1 MEIVIHQ
8 PHNSLTN
15 VADIGKIRA
24 KMSRLQKLAFGSGDV
39 AINISL
45 MSVSLLLT
53 YFYTDIVGLQPQ
65 HIAFLLLIVRV
76 IDAITDP
83 IMGAIT
89 DRIISKEGR
98 YRPWIGISAIPFGV
112 SVYLMF
118 TTPAF
123 DYEGKL
129 AWAYGTYILNSLMF
143 TLVTIPYI
151 SLIGV
156 ITNSPAE
163 KLSANTYRFSLAKT
177 SVLIV
182 TSGLTFLATWLG
194 DGNLAAGFGKA
205 MAIMSALSTAA
216 LLFCYAK
223 TSEKVKHTPT
233 SDSEWLQLRLL
244 INNDQWRIL
253 ATACVLLMTGFLI
266 RSSIA
271 IHYAVYFLD
280 LNSGGLT
287 FALFMSLWAVAGI
300 VATLSSSWLTE
311 RYCKIKVFRYSL
323 FLAALTGFVMFFAV
337 GKGEVLLGMSFYFL
351 LCFFSD
357 INTPIFW
364 AAISEVVDYGE
375 KQQGIRVSGLSYG
388 SFSFLQKLGMGLAGF
403 IVGILLDLFGYI
415 AGAQQTPFAL
425 TGIALMMSAI
435 PAFLFLAA
443 GLVMNR
449 YIISSRYAEDNLRT
463 I

>member
-1 MEIVIHQ
+1 
-8 PHNSLTN
+8 
-15 VADIGKIRA
+15 
-24 KMSRLQKLAFGSGDV
+24 MSRLQKLAFGCGDV

-53 YFYTDIVGLQPQ
+53 YFYTDIVGLQLQ

-98 YRPWIGISAIPFGV
+98 YRPWIGINAIPFGV

-123 DYEGKL
+123 DYEGQASMGL
-129 AWAYGTYILNSLMF
+129 RHLHSEQSNVYAGNHSH
-143 TLVTIPYI
+143 I

-156 ITNSPAE
+156 ITDSPAE

-182 TSGLTFLATWLG
+182 TSGLTLLATWLG

-223 TSEKVKHTPT
+223 TSEKVKHKPA
-233 SDSEWLQLRLL
+233 SDSEWIQLRLL

-253 ATACVLLMTGFLI
+253 ATACVLLMTG
-266 RSSIA
+266 
-271 IHYAVYFLD
+271 
-280 LNSGGLT
+280 
-287 FALFMSLWAVAGI
+287 
-300 VATLSSSWLTE
+300 SSSGVQLLFTT
-311 RYCKIKVFRYSL
+311 RSTSL
-323 FLAALTGFVMFFAV
+323 
-337 GKGEVLLGMSFYFL
+337 
-351 LCFFSD
+351 
-357 INTPIFW
+357 I
-364 AAISEVVDYGE
+364 
-375 KQQGIRVSGLSYG
+375 
-388 SFSFLQKLGMGLAGF
+388 
-403 IVGILLDLFGYI
+403 
-415 AGAQQTPFAL
+415 
-425 TGIALMMSAI
+425 
-435 PAFLFLAA
+435 
-443 GLVMNR
+443 
-449 YIISSRYAEDNLRT
+449 
-463 I
+463 